1 MTKSSKTILIYSD
14 IHVGSKVSVCSES
27 PEIIDSENYT
37 PNKAQK
43 ALFQVW
49 KEVNQEI
56 QTKPDVVVINGEP
69 IDGANPKSMGSGVW
83 STNLVDQIRDFKQIM
98 KYVPTSKKMIFVR
111 GSGYH
116 VNTGGATNLEEI
128 VAEEMKAD
136 RYRAYGGSGFTDY
149 EANLELNG
157 KYFNFTHHIGF
168 AQWEAYR
175 TTALARELVK
185 MHFEHERRGHHTDV
199 IVRSHVHYYVQVR
212 FKSIVLKI
220 IFPFV
225 ILFIWFWKVLNLWIY
240 IRNWKCHLSSKSC
253 CSVLE
258 LFLLVNLTYSCIKLA
273 CAYSNR
279 YLQRKTSLNEWSLF
293 LFLHLKHNASFSG
306 LANKPHHSCYLTFT
320 FVRII
325 NFALFG

>member
-27 PEIIDSENYT
+27 PEIIDSENYS

-56 QTKPDVVVINGEP
+56 KTKPDVVVINGEP

-199 IVRSHVHYYVQVR
+199 IIRSHVHYYVQVR
-212 FKSIVLKI
+212 FKSILGFTTPAWKFPDGFMYRRGIPTLPDVGCMEVI
-220 IFPFV
+220 IESNGHIDV
-225 ILFIWFWKVLNLWIY
+225 IPHIMEVNFKPKVMHI
-240 IRNWKCHLSSKSC
+240 
-253 CSVLE
+253 
-258 LFLLVNLTYSCIKLA
+258 
-273 CAYSNR
+273 
-279 YLQRKTSLNEWSLF
+279 
-293 LFLHLKHNASFSG
+293 
-306 LANKPHHSCYLTFT
+306 
-320 FVRII
+320 
-325 NFALFG
+325 